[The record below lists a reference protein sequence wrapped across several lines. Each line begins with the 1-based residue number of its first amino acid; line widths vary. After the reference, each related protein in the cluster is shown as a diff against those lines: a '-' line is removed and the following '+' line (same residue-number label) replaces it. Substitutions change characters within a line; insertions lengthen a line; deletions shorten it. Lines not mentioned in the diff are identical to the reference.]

1 MSLSDIH
8 VATTDP
14 GCIKNKD
21 LQRLFLMGRK
31 YRVEQSVAGI
41 RSAVEEGLLNYVKRL
56 SRRYENVE
64 HRLLIW
70 KAAIMERLELR
81 LQDLKRQG

>member
-1 MSLSDIH
+1 M
-8 VATTDP
+8 
-14 GCIKNKD
+14 
-21 LQRLFLMGRK
+21 RRK
-31 YRVEQSVAGI
+31 YRVEHSVAGL

-70 KAAIMERLELR
+70 KTIMKRLELR
-81 LQDLKRQG
+81 LQDLKRQGFQDSPSIGEEGWKELYG

>member
-1 MSLSDIH
+1 M
-8 VATTDP
+8 
-14 GCIKNKD
+14 
-21 LQRLFLMGRK
+21 RRK
-31 YRVEQSVAGI
+31 YRVEHSVAGL

-56 SRRYENVE
+56 SGKYENVE

-81 LQDLKRQG
+81 RD